1 VSAQDLGLQ
10 RLAQTDPGVVE
21 RVRWSLRRLARSS
34 DPQVRELARDV
45 LSGRRSARDI
55 PADAVPGDGLGKVL
69 GCAAAA
75 VEELSDKDRARLVAI
90 GRAEI
95 EERAEITQSRHTPSG
110 PVKPGPPPPGPR
122 VDEAGDDADG

>member
-1 VSAQDLGLQ
+1 VSVQDLGLQ

-55 PADAVPGDGLGKVL
+55 PTDAVPGDGLGKVL
-69 GCAAAA
+69 ASAAAA

-95 EERAEITQSRHTPSG
+95 EERAEIAQSRHTPAG
-110 PVKPGPPPPGPR
+110 PVKPGPPPPEPQA
-122 VDEAGDDADG
+122 DEAGDDADG